1 MNSDIQLSMPL
12 IDHSSLNFAKGSTD
26 VNTGEQVIYRGFVNG
41 GPTSGT
47 KGVIK
52 RKYARKAIVD
62 LGTLGTWNVP
72 YFLLY
77 PSIASETM

>member
-26 VNTGEQVIYRGFVNG
+26 VNTGEQVIYRGFING

-47 KGVIK
+47 KSCRGE
-52 RKYARKAIVD
+52 
-62 LGTLGTWNVP
+62 WNVSSTLP
-72 YFLLY
+72 LRSSASSMFLATKTALLLRHM
-77 PSIASETM
+77 SAW